1 MPEDFFFPKRTLQRS
16 LTLRLLI
23 ALSKVPSLLVIYQE
37 NVWLFDGSLG
47 PL

>member
-1 MPEDFFFPKRTLQRS
+1 MPEDFFRALQRS

-37 NVWLFDGSLG
+37 NVWLFDGSPG